1 MSNSQSAT
9 PSTVSTQDSP
19 NVSAR
24 ILLADDSDDMRT
36 LIAMRLRQ
44 NGYAVTE
51 CRNGAELLA
60 ELKDYLHPGLAPQ
73 AKKPQGRVDLIISDI
88 RMPGV
93 FGTSVVEAAGE
104 YPNFPPTILITAFGD
119 DQTHAAARRFGA
131 RAVLDKPFD
140 LNVLLEK
147 VREVLSGPAT
157 A

>member
-1 MSNSQSAT
+1 MSNSRST
-9 PSTVSTQDSP
+9 IPSTVSSQDAPSAE
-19 NVSAR
+19 AR

-60 ELKDYLHPGLAPQ
+60 ELKDYLQPPAQ
-73 AKKPQGRVDLIISDI
+73 VKKPQGHVDLIISDI

-93 FGTSVVEAAGE
+93 FGTSVVEAAAE

-119 DQTHAAARRFGA
+119 DRTHAEARRFGA

-147 VREVLSGPAT
+147 VREVLSGPPIA
-157 A
+157 

>member
-1 MSNSQSAT
+1 MSNFQST
-9 PSTVSTQDSP
+9 IPSTDSSQGAP
-19 NVSAR
+19 SASAR

-51 CRNGAELLA
+51 CRNGPELLA
-60 ELKDYLHPGLAPQ
+60 ELKDYLQPA
-73 AKKPQGRVDLIISDI
+73 AKKSHGRVDLIISDI

-93 FGTSVVEAAGE
+93 FGTSVVEAAAE

-131 RAVLDKPFD
+131 RAVLNKPFD

-147 VREVLSGPAT
+147 VREVLSGPRP
-157 A
+157 